1 VVVLLSIFLS
11 KCSFSFLQIYNIKA
25 LARNLEKIGSRR
37 ILVTVAT
44 TTGTLQAE
52 GTHTPAMYAECIRH
66 LGVSKFPNGVFV
78 DGTFGRG
85 GHTRKILE
93 AMGPS
98 GELHAF
104 DMDPEAIEVGKQ
116 LEREDARFHIH
127 HAPFSSMY
135 EVLTSERYKARLSQC
150 LCPLYPSLIHVFAKI
165 LAN

>member
-1 VVVLLSIFLS
+1 
-11 KCSFSFLQIYNIKA
+11 
-25 LARNLEKIGSRR
+25 
-37 ILVTVAT
+37 
-44 TTGTLQAE
+44 
-52 GTHTPAMYAECIRH
+52 MYAECIRH

-135 EVLTSERYKARLSQC
+135 EVLTSERYRARLSQF
-150 LCPLYPSLIHVFAKI
+150 LCPLYPSLIYVFAKI
-165 LAN
+165 VYKLKIAYSFIKYYYILFTMYYFTGKLATGLRD